1 MSSDSEEGTISES
14 SEDSSDQVDSGEEIE
29 VVSHFEP
36 YEDEPLASDDGDNED
51 EEDEIDADG
60 LTPAVLEARFERQIA
75 ILEWLVK
82 LSKHHNRA
90 TVR

>member
-60 LTPAVLEARFERQIA
+60 LTLAVLEARFERQIA

>member
-14 SEDSSDQVDSGEEIE
+14 SGDSSDQVDWGEGIE
-29 VVSHFEP
+29 VVGNVEP
-36 YEDEPLASDDGDNED
+36 YEDEPVASDDGDHED
-51 EEDEIDADG
+51 EEDEVDADG

-75 ILEWLVK
+75 IREWLVK
-82 LSKHHNRA
+82 FSKHHNRA

>member
-36 YEDEPLASDDGDNED
+36 YEDEPLASEDGDNED